1 MAPGVS
7 RRWGLSWVESNLST
21 PQPDVNETLLFYFF
35 SLLTLSLAVSSTA
48 AHGWNESFMPVVHR
62 PTHILTLPG
71 SHAASVSIQA
81 TASMHIYI
89 YWKKQCLD
97 VAYYTSAPPPLGFC
111 QPVVYFLLS
120 PLRLSVSVCVCVC
133 LSVCQSA
140 LLRLAL
146 GGQPFSISNDVP
158 RKSVSR
164 ATGVPNTLPA
174 ASRWCVLCLHF
185 SYLCEDVGCTKQAR
199 MGTQKKKKKKKKKG
213 TVRT

>member
-89 YWKKQCLD
+89 YILKKTMSGCGLLHLRSS
-97 VAYYTSAPPPLGFC
+97 TLG
-111 QPVVYFLLS
+111 LLPACSIFPAVSS
-120 PLRLSVSVCVCVC
+120 PSVCVCVC
-133 LSVCQSA
+133 VSVCLSVSSPPSRSGRPTFQHFQWCASEICFQGNRSTKYSPSGFS
-140 LLRLAL
+140 LVRPLFTLFISLR
-146 GGQPFSISNDVP
+146 GC
-158 RKSVSR
+158 R
-164 ATGVPNTLPA
+164 
-174 ASRWCVLCLHF
+174 LH
-185 SYLCEDVGCTKQAR
+185 
-199 MGTQKKKKKKKKKG
+199 
-213 TVRT
+213 

>member
-120 PLRLSVSVCVCVC
+120 PLRLSVSVCVCVSVC
-133 LSVCQSA
+133 LSVSSPPSRSGRPTFQHFQWCASEICFQGNRSTKYSPSGFSLVRPLFTLFIS
-140 LLRLAL
+140 LLGCRL
-146 GGQPFSISNDVP
+146 
-158 RKSVSR
+158 
-164 ATGVPNTLPA
+164 
-174 ASRWCVLCLHF
+174 H
-185 SYLCEDVGCTKQAR
+185 
-199 MGTQKKKKKKKKKG
+199 
-213 TVRT
+213 